1 MSLQS
6 GRYASST
13 PVSPADDWTFK
24 RLTPPSRLYG
34 ANGLRAGRDG
44 RLYVAQVVGSQISA
58 LDVDT
63 GAIDTI
69 SPLGGEIIGPDD
81 LAFDPAGNLYV
92 TEFTEGRVS
101 VRSAGGATRVLR
113 GDVPGANP
121 ITFHQGRLF
130 AGELR
135 PAGRILEFD
144 LDGGAPRVLLADVPM
159 VNGFD
164 VGPDGKLYFPV
175 MATNEIWRIGLDGGP
190 PETVV
195 GDLGVPNS
203 VKFDASGHIVSTQA
217 ASGQVLRIDPQTG
230 ARQIL
235 AEIAPGLDNS
245 AYVGDRLFVS
255 SISGRIHEVLGAGM
269 VRPLVPHGLNFPLG
283 LTVDGEG
290 LLYVADGG
298 FVYTLA
304 PGEDLQVAG
313 LLFSPG
319 GPGYVRGVA
328 AAGPG
333 EVVVTTGMGEVARW
347 RPAQFESEILAQGF
361 DRLQGLVA
369 TPGGEVI
376 FAESGA
382 GRVLSLRSGSV
393 EVLAADLEEPT
404 GLALASDGTCYVS
417 EAAAGRVV
425 KLGRGRAELVLD
437 GLERPQGVAVRDGR
451 LYVVDVGAKSLVECD
466 LASGA
471 RRTLA
476 ANLPVGAPPGVTPK
490 LLQGIPPY
498 AGPMIPFA
506 GVAAGAD
513 GALYVSADAEGSVLE
528 FRRQA

>member
-1 MSLQS
+1 MSSQT
-6 GRYASST
+6 GRYTAGA
-13 PVSPADDWTFK
+13 PIGLADGWTLA

-63 GAIDTI
+63 GAVDTI

-101 VRSAGGATRVLR
+101 VRAPNGATRVLH
-113 GDVPGANP
+113 GAVPGANP
-121 ITFHQGRLF
+121 VTFHQGRLF

-135 PAGRILEFD
+135 PAGRILELD

-159 VNGFD
+159 VNGFE

-175 MATNEIWRIGLDGGP
+175 MATNEIWRISLDGGA
-190 PETVV
+190 PETVA

-217 ASGQVLRIDPQTG
+217 ASGQVLRIDPRTG
-230 ARQIL
+230 SREVL
-235 AEIAPGLDNS
+235 ADIAPGLDNLS
-245 AYVGDRLFVS
+245 YVGDRLFVS
-255 SISGRIHEVLGAGM
+255 SISGRIHEVLGGGK
-269 VRPLVPHGLNFPLG
+269 VRPLVAHGLNFPLG
-283 LTVDGEG
+283 LTVDDRGS
-290 LLYVADGG
+290 LYVADGG
-298 FVYTLA
+298 FVYTLV
-304 PGEDLQVAG
+304 PGEALQVAG

-333 EVVVTTGMGEVARW
+333 EVVVTTGMGEVVRW
-347 RPAQFESEILAQGF
+347 RPTRFESEVLAQGF
-361 DRLQGLVA
+361 DRLQGLAIAPSGDMIV
-369 TPGGEVI
+369 
-376 FAESGA
+376 AESGA
-382 GRVLSLRSGSV
+382 GRVLSLHSGNV
-393 EVLAADLEEPT
+393 EVLATDLDEPT
-404 GLALASDGTCYVS
+404 GVALASDGTCYVS
-417 EAAAGRVV
+417 EAAAGKVI
-425 KLGRGRAELVLD
+425 KLGRGGAEAVLD
-437 GLERPQGVAVRDGR
+437 GLQRPQGVAVRGGR
-451 LYVVDVGAKSLVECD
+451 LYVVDVGAKGLVECD
-466 LASGA
+466 LATGA

-490 LLQGIPPY
+490 ALQGIPPY
-498 AGPMIPFA
+498 AGPMIQFA
-506 GVAAGAD
+506 DIAVGPD

-528 FRRQA
+528 FRPA